1 VSQLPSSVLQAK
13 VRDALGSHQAGRLS
27 EAEQIYRQV
36 LAIDPDNADCLHL
49 LGMVA
54 FQSGRNAEAA
64 DLIRKAIL
72 IHKTAASYHSNLGN
86 VLQAQ
91 GRLDEAESC
100 YRKALELKPEQA
112 EVYLNLGHI
121 LKAQGQVDA
130 ALASYRRSLALK
142 PGLAEARIAESMALL
157 LKGDFAAGWRQFES
171 RWQTKDY
178 DTPLRTYPQP
188 LWRGEDLPGRL
199 LIWGEQG
206 IGDEIMFAGL
216 VPDVVRAGNR
226 CVLDCDP
233 RLKPLFARS
242 FPGVQAISGYDPA
255 RDLRLDIAAHVSSG
269 SLPGFFRTSNESFA
283 ETTSPYLFADPAKR
297 EQFRSSYHDGRMLVG
312 LAWHTRNPKS
322 GRSRS
327 IDLSLFAPLFSLP
340 AIRWVSLQYGDH
352 DKLQGEADTVGA
364 PLLIDREVD
373 QFADIEGFAAQV
385 AAMDLVVT
393 IDNSTAHLAA
403 ALGVPTWLLLPFA
416 PDWRWLLVGDS
427 SPWYP
432 SMQLFRQPT
441 IGDWQSVLQQ
451 VMLRL
456 VSGSPATVRC
466 KSDNF
471 LKPDPS

>member
-1 VSQLPSSVLQAK
+1 M
-13 VRDALGSHQAGRLS
+13 VRDALVSHQAGRLT

-54 FQSGRNAEAA
+54 FQSERHAEAA
-64 DLIRKAIL
+64 ELIRKAIA
-72 IHKTAASYHSNLGN
+72 IHETAVSYHSNLGN

-91 GRLDEAESC
+91 GRLDEAEAC

-121 LKAQGQVDA
+121 LKAQGYVDA
-130 ALASYRRSLALK
+130 ALACYRQCLALK
-142 PGLAEARIAESMALL
+142 PGLAEARVAESMALL
-157 LKGDFAAGWRQFES
+157 LKGDFAVGWQPFES
-171 RWQTKDY
+171 RWHTQDY

-216 VPDVVRAGNR
+216 VPDVVRARHR
-226 CVLDCDP
+226 CILDCDP

-242 FPGVQAISGYDPA
+242 FPGVQVISGYDPV
-255 RDLRLDIAAHVSSG
+255 RDAELDVAAHLSSG
-269 SLPGFFRTSNESFA
+269 SLPGLFRTGNESFA
-283 ETTSPYLFADPAKR
+283 ATTSPYLSADLAKR
-297 EQFRSSYHDGRMLVG
+297 DRFRSSYHDGRLLVG
-312 LAWHTRNPKS
+312 LAWCTRNPKS

-327 IDLSLFAPLFSLP
+327 IDLSLLAPLLSLP
-340 AIRWVSLQYGDH
+340 SIRWVSLQYGDH
-352 DKLQGEADTVGA
+352 DKLQAEADAACA
-364 PLLIDREVD
+364 PILIDRDVD
-373 QFADIEGFAAQV
+373 QFADIDGFAAQV

-403 ALGVPTWLLLPFA
+403 ALGVPAWVLLPFA
-416 PDWRWLLVGDS
+416 PDWRWLLIGDS

-432 SMQLFRQPT
+432 PIKLFRQPT
-441 IGDWQSVLQQ
+441 VGDWQSVLQQ

-456 VSGSPATVRC
+456 GSGSPSTVCR
-466 KSDNF
+466 KSDNL
-471 LKPDPS
+471 LKPDPN